1 MRFTGRISYSLYL
14 WHWPLIIFA
23 AALFP
28 HASMRLSTRLE
39 ILGATF
45 LIAVASFYFIERPF
59 RKMPLGYESGR
70 IDGLLDR
77 IHLGRLAFPAATL
90 GAVALLA
97 ALFVVATHREHS
109 AQGAIEPS
117 AANVTPAKGSRQAMP
132 TASSADAGERKARQ
146 ASADGGSRRDT
157 QNATTA
163 SNESYQ
169 TVLSRWQAEVRR
181 SLTVG
186 VLPQRLQPLKSH
198 LANVPAY
205 PCEGYRLEI
214 VQHEAACTWG
224 KPNARNVAAI
234 TGDSHA
240 GMWLATLQGALDPQ
254 TWALH
259 KFTRTWCGWA
269 TVSENAA
276 PTPPE
281 NKDCPAL
288 QAQTRKELKRMRVD
302 LVILSEDGVPSEQA
316 MVDALRRFKAV
327 AKHVVVLGHTPIVP
341 NFTYCLG
348 GNSDVSSC
356 KAELSQDDGA
366 NVALERHAASSLQVA
381 FVDTTP
387 WFCIDLTC
395 PPVIDQVPAFTDGS
409 HISAEIAPKL
419 IPLLQQSLRQAGVLG
434 R

>member
-97 ALFVVATHREHS
+97 ALFVVATIVNTRRRV
-109 AQGAIEPS
+109 PS
-117 AANVTPAKGSRQAMP
+117 NLARQTSRRRRDLGRRCPRLPPQMLENERRVRLRP
-132 TASSADAGERKARQ
+132 TAA
-146 ASADGGSRRDT
+146 SRRDT
-157 QNATTA
+157 QNATMVKQGTD
-163 SNESYQ
+163 SP
-169 TVLSRWQAEVRR
+169 VRWQAEVRR

-234 TGDSHA
+234 TGGFGGGKCGWRRFRALSTPRPGRFTSSHVL
-240 GMWLATLQGALDPQ
+240 GVDGRRSPRTPRP
-254 TWALH
+254 H
-259 KFTRTWCGWA
+259 RPRTRT
-269 TVSENAA
+269 A
-276 PTPPE
+276 PLSKHRRTM
-281 NKDCPAL
+281 
-288 QAQTRKELKRMRVD
+288 ELKRMRVD

-381 FVDTTP
+381 FVDTAP